1 MGEWVPLSG
10 DFCTSA
16 EEKTDGYSLRVDAAK
31 RYTYAEYMQETE
43 HPEQYFGETI
53 QSPVL
58 ELTLTLRN
66 TDNTDGLLP
75 VSQFNLLNENRTI
88 YNRYDPLYAGLKN
101 PLLESSFG
109 VTIRPQTEFTVH
121 LPFTMQYGPEN
132 CSFLEEN
139 DSGVYYLVIS
149 RYPVRK
155 EVKITVG

>member
-1 MGEWVPLSG
+1 MKRSRNKSLWKKAGLFLLVLVVIVLRIVWVNVHAAKETTQEYSMGEWVPLSG

-109 VTIRPQTEFTVH
+109 VTIRPQT
-121 LPFTMQYGPEN
+121 
-132 CSFLEEN
+132 
-139 DSGVYYLVIS
+139 
-149 RYPVRK
+149 
-155 EVKITVG
+155 